1 MDNDISKIN
10 HYRSYYEVAKKLK
23 DPMERLALYDAIDA
37 YAFDGIEPENLPFV
51 VDLVFTQIRVHI
63 DADLG
68 RKRGG
73 APIGNQNAKKQ
84 PENNLKTT
92 SGTTKNNL
100 ENNPKTTVVSEKT
113 NNDNVNVNDNVNE
126 NEDEDGNVKGESAE
140 IGEEQPPSPPPPSKM
155 SDSQE
160 NYSRIVFDKF
170 KNAGLPCQKGDF
182 FRFQSCDFRLALQKL
197 KGIPSQDVIS
207 AVDNYIAELKKADSY
222 IDKEFSF
229 DTFVASKTFSNCLPA
244 NYRPNNFKKFAK
256 DVPKKNETEQPRAF
270 KCDVCGQIA
279 ATWSEK
285 LMKWHCTACGADF
298 D

>member
-1 MDNDISKIN
+1 MRESFILHSEYIEDLPEEYKSVFLM
-10 HYRSYYEVAKKLK
+10 Y
-23 DPMERLALYDAIDA
+23 A
-37 YAFDGIEPENLPFV
+37 YNYG
-51 VDLVFTQIRVHI
+51 
-63 DADLG
+63 
-68 RKRGG
+68 
-73 APIGNQNAKKQ
+73 
-84 PENNLKTT
+84 
-92 SGTTKNNL
+92 
-100 ENNPKTTVVSEKT
+100 
-113 NNDNVNVNDNVNE
+113 
-126 NEDEDGNVKGESAE
+126 VKGEVPNLTGLEQTIWLKIQRRIDYDFESWEETKNVRSEAGRIGGIKSGLVRSKKKQNEANEAQLNLLKANEANEAVNVSVNVSVNDDGDESESVGETAE
-140 IGEEQPPSPPPPSKM
+140 NGENQPSPPSPPSKM

-170 KNAGLPCQKGDF
+170 KNVGLPCQKGDF

-207 AVDNYIAELKKADSY
+207 AVDNYIAELRNPESY

-229 DTFVASKTFSNCLPA
+229 DAFVASKTFSNCLPA

-256 DVPKKNETEQPRAF
+256 DVPKDTGPEPPKAF

-279 ATWSEK
+279 ATWNEK